1 MKRFVFYFIFGY
13 ACYLSWVKLS
23 GNEPQQLTDIHQD
36 TISNS
41 IREAAQTAPRYA
53 SKPVEMD
60 AGFHCDGR
68 QYCSQMTSRAEAE
81 YFNRYCPN
89 TKMDGDNDGRPCEND
104 SRC

>member
-53 SKPVEMD
+53 SKPIEMD

-68 QYCSQMTSRAEAE
+68 RLPLRWTPVLQPDDLQSRS
-81 YFNRYCPN
+81 RVLQPLLPQHQ
-89 TKMDGDNDGRPCEND
+89 DGWRQ
-104 SRC
+104 